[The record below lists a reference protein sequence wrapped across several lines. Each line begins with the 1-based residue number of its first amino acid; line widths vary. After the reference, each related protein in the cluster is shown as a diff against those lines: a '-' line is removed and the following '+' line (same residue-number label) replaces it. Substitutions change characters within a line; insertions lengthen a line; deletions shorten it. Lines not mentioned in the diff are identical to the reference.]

1 MVLGVPSLIHTQLD
15 HFRPPGVRTGDS
27 RGPKQPRRIPRLSLH
42 LSTGLSVSTLFF
54 FRLLDLRNSWRIHSH
69 SDIVH
74 FTDVGATEATQV
86 AVLVI
91 AASVGVSLLLV
102 SQGDFTG

>member
-1 MVLGVPSLIHTQLD
+1 
-15 HFRPPGVRTGDS
+15 
-27 RGPKQPRRIPRLSLH
+27 
-42 LSTGLSVSTLFF
+42 
-54 FRLLDLRNSWRIHSH
+54 
-69 SDIVH
+69 VH

-91 AASVGVSLLLV
+91 AASVGVSLLLG